1 MKYRVNIRAEKREP
15 PDLDRVVAALLAL
28 ALARVEQER
37 AEQTEPEPPA
47 KEARG

>member
-1 MKYRVNIRAEKREP
+1 MKYRISIRAEKKEP
-15 PDLDRVVAALLAL
+15 PELDRVVAVLLAL

-37 AEQTEPEPPA
+37 AAQKEAEPRP